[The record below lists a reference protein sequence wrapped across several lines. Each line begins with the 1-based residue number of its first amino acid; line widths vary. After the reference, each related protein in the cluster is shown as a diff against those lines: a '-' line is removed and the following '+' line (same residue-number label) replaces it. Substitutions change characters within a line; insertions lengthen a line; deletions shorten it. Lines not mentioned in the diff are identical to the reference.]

1 MTSHPL
7 SLRQVIE
14 ARDQGHVERKD
25 GAEEDIP
32 CALPAEDPLVEAD
45 EHSLFGM
52 VELLLK
58 DPRRL
63 DRLGRDEA
71 RQPEMIPR
79 YLAVALSSFT
89 IFGIVMVL
97 LLNAAPAAAY
107 PKSFLLTAPPASW
120 SNLTMFSL
128 PLAYT
133 LGLVAATGI
142 CLPSFYFY
150 SLLAGVKMS
159 MLQIT
164 GQVLKGK
171 AVTALLLVGI
181 LPIYV
186 AVVLG
191 TIIFKLPAETLE
203 VYLYLG
209 LVLPFLAGLAGMR
222 SIYVGVTGWAD
233 TLPPERRYR
242 RACFLRRLTLSW
254 SAVFVAVSPIMIYR
268 LWEYFA
274 RILGG

>member
-1 MTSHPL
+1 
-7 SLRQVIE
+7 
-14 ARDQGHVERKD
+14 
-25 GAEEDIP
+25 
-32 CALPAEDPLVEAD
+32 
-45 EHSLFGM
+45 
-52 VELLLK
+52 
-58 DPRRL
+58 
-63 DRLGRDEA
+63 
-71 RQPEMIPR
+71 
-79 YLAVALSSFT
+79 
-89 IFGIVMVL
+89 
-97 LLNAAPAAAY
+97 
-107 PKSFLLTAPPASW
+107 
-120 SNLTMFSL
+120 MFSL

-209 LVLPFLAGLAGMR
+209 LILPFLTGLAGMR

-233 TLPPERRYR
+233 TLAPERRCR

-254 SAVFVAVSPIMIYR
+254 SAVFVAVSPVMIYR

-274 RILGG
+274 RILAG